1 MKFLLVTYNDS
12 DGVGQ
17 TVVNLNNNLN
27 NLGHQSKIILL
38 NKSTLEKNIIK
49 IERDRIKRFIYFPFE
64 FLKKRFFDLFSFGNS
79 TVNLKKI
86 DEHVNNSDIIIIFT
100 LHKFLSLDTISK
112 LFQKKKVIY
121 FRPLDME
128 LATGGCHVN
137 FIYKNAKECNK
148 YLTGCNKCPKLNNLN
163 FLNISNKI
171 FERKKAFFDRFKP
184 TILLENKFTKTF
196 YDRSPITKNAKNEV
210 VYLPVRENRKNPI
223 KKSEARKLFNLRTNE
238 KILLFGT
245 YNLDAPHKGGR
256 ILEEILNLFVNHCN
270 HIDMNLLKNNYVRI
284 VTFGRKQGFKIGTPQ
299 IYWSHLNEIKGDVDL
314 NSLYRSADIFL
325 SPSTGCNAPS
335 TIREATSNCIPV
347 IAFNNGEASEAIK
360 NNVNGRLIPNYDKDK
375 FATAIFDILFGK
387 NFYKD
392 KKWQEL
398 LNSRYSSKLEAES
411 IITKAQKDLN
421 YQL

>member
-1 MKFLLVTYNDS
+1 MKFLLITYNDS

-38 NKSTLEKNIIK
+38 HKSTQEKNIIK
-49 IERDRIKRFIYFPFE
+49 IERDSIKRFIYFPYE
-64 FLKKRFFDLFSFGNS
+64 FFKKRFIDLFSFGNS
-79 TVNLKKI
+79 TVDSKKI
-86 DEHVNNSDIIIIFT
+86 EEHVNKYDIIIIFT

-112 LFQKKKVIY
+112 LFQKKKIIY

-137 FIYKNAKECNK
+137 FIYKNAKECKK
-148 YLTGCNKCPKLNNLN
+148 YLTGCNKCPQLNELN
-163 FLNISNKI
+163 FFNISNKI
-171 FERKKAFFDRFKP
+171 FERKKVFFDRFKP

-196 YDRSPITKNAKNEV
+196 YDRSPVTKNAKNEV
-210 VYLPVRENRKNPI
+210 VYLSVRESRKNPI
-223 KKSEARKLFNLRTNE
+223 KKIDARKLFNLKMNE

-256 ILEEILNLFVNHCN
+256 ILEEILNLFVKHCN
-270 HIDMNLLKNNYVRI
+270 LLDINLLKSNYVRI
-284 VTFGRKQGFKIGTPQ
+284 VTFGRKQGFKIDTPQ
-299 IYWSHLNEIKGDVDL
+299 IYWSHLNEIKGDVKL
-314 NSLYRSADIFL
+314 NSLYRCADIFL
-325 SPSTGCNAPS
+325 SPATGCNAPS
-335 TIREATSNCIPV
+335 TIREATINGIPV

-360 NNVNGRLIPNYDKDK
+360 NNVNGRLIPKYDKNK
-375 FATAIFDILFGK
+375 FATAIFDILFNK
-387 NFYKD
+387 NFYED

-398 LNSRYSSKLEAES
+398 LNSRYSSKLEAEM
-411 IITKAQKDLN
+411 IIAKAQKDLN